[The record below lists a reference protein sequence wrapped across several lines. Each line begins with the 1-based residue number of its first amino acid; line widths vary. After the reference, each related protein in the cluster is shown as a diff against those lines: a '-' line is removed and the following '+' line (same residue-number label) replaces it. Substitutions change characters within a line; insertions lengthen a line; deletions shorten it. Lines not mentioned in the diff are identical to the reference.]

1 MKKIIKLT
9 ESDLSRIVKRVIK
22 ENDDY
27 DNEVDERMVDAD
39 NYADELFWE
48 MNNRIE
54 ELFKDFL
61 HQVNVDEIIKEYQD
75 KFRESEYGQYIKD
88 AYDYNLDDIELLMRY
103 KPIDND
109 ELSGHL
115 TISLFELSESKSR

>member
-1 MKKIIKLT
+1 MKKVIKLT

-22 ENDDY
+22 ENDDN

-39 NYADELFWE
+39 NYADNLWWE
-48 MNNRIE
+48 MNNHLE

-61 HQVNVDEIIKEYQD
+61 HQVNVDEIINGYQD

-88 AYDYNLDDIELLMRY
+88 AHDYHLEDIELLMSY

-115 TISLFELSESKSR
+115 TISLLELIESKNH